1 MHTRSKKTPIPYI
14 NRSRYLGRYSYSNA
28 KPTGGVLSASYDE
41 LASLVHATTAACM
54 LPPTLSL
61 GFLVVFLSFFPFLFV
76 FLVCHFLSWSRIVS
90 GKASSF
96 SYYLFSFRNMGKEVF
111 FFFFR
116 SLVSCTIQLRL
127 ELALSLL
134 NMLNKIGNG
143 ADLQSPL
150 SRKGNV
156 GLAPHHAGAGD
167 DGLAGGRLAV
177 LDELGDGGGRV
188 LAGQAAE
195 LDGGLGVAD
204 ALADAAGGSAQGQD
218 VAGADEARR
227 GGLGVGQEAAAEGAV
242 VGADARG
249 DGVVGGVDGDGVGGA
264 AGVLAGRDHDG
275 QLQGVGARG
284 HDGGADEAGG
294 VAHHPGHLLGGDVLG
309 GDDQVGLILA
319 AGVVEHQ
326 DEFASACLRAGSVS
340 KDWSGRRRA
349 WLG

>member
-1 MHTRSKKTPIPYI
+1 
-14 NRSRYLGRYSYSNA
+14 
-28 KPTGGVLSASYDE
+28 
-41 LASLVHATTAACM
+41 
-54 LPPTLSL
+54 
-61 GFLVVFLSFFPFLFV
+61 
-76 FLVCHFLSWSRIVS
+76 
-90 GKASSF
+90 
-96 SYYLFSFRNMGKEVF
+96 
-111 FFFFR
+111 
-116 SLVSCTIQLRL
+116 
-127 ELALSLL
+127 
-134 NMLNKIGNG
+134 MLNKIGNG
-143 ADLQSPL
+143 ADLQPPL

-309 GDDQVGLILA
+309 GDD
-319 AGVVEHQ
+319 
-326 DEFASACLRAGSVS
+326 
-340 KDWSGRRRA
+340 
-349 WLG
+349 